1 MPIYYI
7 NRRKTAI
14 IIMQITTKYYIQKSI
29 MKYFNVS
36 LENALNK
43 LIYIVSHWN
52 VFGQFKI
59 LILAVYIYKKIVR

>member
-1 MPIYYI
+1 
-7 NRRKTAI
+7 
-14 IIMQITTKYYIQKSI
+14 MQITTKYYIQKSI